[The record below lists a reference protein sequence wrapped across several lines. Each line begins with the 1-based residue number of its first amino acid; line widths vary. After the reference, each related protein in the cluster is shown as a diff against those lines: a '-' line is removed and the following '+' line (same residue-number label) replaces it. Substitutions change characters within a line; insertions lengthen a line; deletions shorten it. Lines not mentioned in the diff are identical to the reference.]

1 MLNILLTGVGGQGTV
16 LAAKV
21 LAQAALEKGWQVR
34 TAETIG
40 MAQRGGCVVS
50 HVRTGDVVL
59 SPLVP
64 LGQADVLIGFE
75 PAEAVRCLPYLKAE
89 GTAIVCTKAVRPVT
103 ASLTGSAYDGSEMIE
118 YLQKNVPHLILV
130 DGEAICAAVG
140 SPRALNVALLGAA
153 LPALGIAP
161 ADMEQALRASVRP
174 QFVEMNLAALRLGA
188 QAQKK
193 ADEKGETDHD

>member
-1 MLNILLTGVGGQGTV
+1 M
-16 LAAKV
+16 
-21 LAQAALEKGWQVR
+21 
-34 TAETIG
+34 
-40 MAQRGGCVVS
+40 
-50 HVRTGDVVL
+50 
-59 SPLVP
+59 P

-103 ASLTGSAYDGSEMIE
+103 ASLTSSAYDGSEMIE